1 MNFTVR
7 NVKTLGSNTEGE
19 GSERYQ
25 LVRKMVEAGALNGS
39 QHSLCKSGLLIGSK
53 TAEKYHAALIRDGVI
68 RAKKDSQQNTCNNKQ
83 TPEIILGDEISERKM
98 FEDFKEF
105 AESSRVRHIHK
116 MNESKSER
124 EKRYHA
130 QMLNQYNS
138 MAILLDQFD
147 VSIVGYAKR
156 YSYRTGY
163 LVKKGGLNDN
173 CIRHYKNQG
182 EKP

>member
-1 MNFTVR
+1 MNTTAK
-7 NVKTLGSNTEGE
+7 NIKTLGSNTEGE

-25 LVRKMVEAGALNGS
+25 LVKKMVETGALNGS

-53 TAEKYHAALIRDGVI
+53 TAGKYHAALIRDGVI
-68 RAKKDSQQNTCNNKQ
+68 RGKNDSQQNTCNNKQ

-98 FEDFKEF
+98 FEDFREF
-105 AESSRVRHIHK
+105 AESSRVRHINK

-130 QMLNQYNS
+130 TMLNQYNS
-138 MAILLDQFD
+138 MVILLDQFD

-163 LVKKGGLNDN
+163 LVEKGGL
-173 CIRHYKNQG
+173 K
-182 EKP
+182 

>member
-1 MNFTVR
+1 MNFTAR

-98 FEDFKEF
+98 FDDFIAS
-105 AESSRVRHIHK
+105 AERYRVHHMRC
-116 MNESKSER
+116 MNETKSER
-124 EKRYHA
+124 DKKFHEL
-130 QMLNQYNS
+130 MLNQYNS
-138 MAILLDQFD
+138 TVIHLHQFD
-147 VSIVGYAKR
+147 TAIAGSAKPYR
-156 YSYRTGY
+156 YRTGY
-163 LVKKGGLNDN
+163 LVEKGGL
-173 CIRHYKNQG
+173 K
-182 EKP
+182 

>member
-1 MNFTVR
+1 MNFTAR

-25 LVRKMVEAGALNGS
+25 LVKKMVETGALNGS

-68 RAKKDSQQNTCNNKQ
+68 RVKKDSQQNTCNNKQ

-98 FEDFKEF
+98 FEDFREF
-105 AESSRVRHIHK
+105 AESSRVRHINK

-130 QMLNQYNS
+130 LMLNQYNS
-138 MAILLDQFD
+138 MVILLDQFD
-147 VSIVGYAKR
+147 VNIVGYAKR

-163 LVKKGGLNDN
+163 LVEKGGS
-173 CIRHYKNQG
+173 K
-182 EKP
+182 